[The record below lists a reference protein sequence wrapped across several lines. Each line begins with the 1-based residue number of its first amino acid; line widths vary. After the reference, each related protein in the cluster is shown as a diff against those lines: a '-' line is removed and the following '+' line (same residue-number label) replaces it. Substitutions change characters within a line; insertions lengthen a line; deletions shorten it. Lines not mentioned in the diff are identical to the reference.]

1 MFSFFK
7 KKEEKQVEAG
17 LKAFL
22 TGQAISLEEVGDG
35 VFSSKCLGEG
45 MAIIPEDEVLVAPAD
60 GEVLVVME
68 ESFHAVAMR
77 LDNGMEILLHIGLD
91 TVEMKGEGFIPKVK
105 PGDRVTCGTELV
117 KFSKEAIAKAGYRD
131 VTILVCTNG
140 SEYPNVN
147 FMSGM
152 KTHAGTTQ
160 IAAL

>member
-7 KKEEKQVEAG
+7 KKEEKKVSID

-60 GEVLVVME
+60 GEILVVME
-68 ESFHAVAMR
+68 DSFHAVAMR
-77 LDNGMEILLHIGLD
+77 LTNGMEILLHIGLD
-91 TVEMKGEGFIPKVK
+91 TVEMKGEGFCPKVK
-105 PGDRVTCGTELV
+105 PGDHVTCGTELIQ
-117 KFSKEAIAKAGYRD
+117 FSKAAIAKAGYRD

-140 SEYPNVN
+140 SEYPNVS

-152 KTHAGTTQ
+152 KVYASKTQ
-160 IAAL
+160 IGEV